1 VRHGLL
7 RDPRRCAARHEAAR
21 RAGGWSWSTRTK
33 TRKGNV
39 SSMKSNNAKSGAA
52 RAGVL
57 LDRALYGVFL
67 AALMLL
73 VLVSGALLSAARIF
87 PGPQIARAYHGGTA
101 LYGKLTAYDN
111 VYASDLW
118 SPVRGPER
126 GVTAYDPARAQPGVT
141 LYTSGHEPAA
151 YLIGMDGQV
160 LHEWRRPFSTV
171 WDDRARVRRPQPDS
185 HVYFRKAMVY
195 PNGDL
200 LAIYEG
206 VGDTPYGYG
215 LVKLDRNSEVVW
227 RYLANVHHD
236 LDVGPDGR
244 IYALTHEL
252 VDQPLDGFDH
262 LAPPRLDDFLVV
274 LSPEGEEL
282 RKIPLLRAVAASD
295 YPHLLHTV
303 SSHAVADPLHTNAV
317 ELITAQN
324 AARFAFGRAGQILL
338 SFRELGAIGVLDLDT
353 AKLVW
358 ATRGPWIGQHDP
370 DLLPDGKILLFDNYG
385 HFEKP
390 EGRSRVIEFDPAT
403 MQIAWQYT
411 GTAQAPFDSA
421 IRGSQQRLANG
432 NTLITESSGGR
443 ILEVSRDGEIVWQF
457 VNPVRGGERNGKIPI
472 ICWAQRVD
480 RDDLDPSLVAGPVAS
495 RGPMRP
501 ATTTWPAGRPGPA

>member
-1 VRHGLL
+1 
-7 RDPRRCAARHEAAR
+7 
-21 RAGGWSWSTRTK
+21 
-33 TRKGNV
+33 
-39 SSMKSNNAKSGAA
+39 MKSNNAKGGATND
-52 RAGVL
+52 GGL
-57 LDRALYGVFL
+57 LDRALHGVFL
-67 AALMLL
+67 ASLMLL
-73 VLVSGALLSAARIF
+73 VLVSGAVLSVAGIF

-101 LYGKLTAYDN
+101 LYSKLTGYDD

-118 SPVRGPER
+118 HPARTPLR
-126 GVTAYDPARAQPGVT
+126 GVTAYDAARAQPGVT
-141 LYTSGHEPAA
+141 LYTSGHAPAA
-151 YLIGMDGQV
+151 YLIAMDGRV

-171 WDDRARVRRPQPDS
+171 WDDSARVRRPQPDS

-236 LDVGPDGR
+236 VDIGPDGR

-252 VDQPLDGFDH
+252 VDQALAGFDH

-274 LSPEGEEL
+274 LSPDGEEL
-282 RKIPLLRAVAASD
+282 RKIPLLPAVAASD

-303 SSHAVADPLHTNAV
+303 SSYAVADPLHTNTV

-324 AARFAFGRAGQILL
+324 AAHFAFGQAGQVIL
-338 SFRELGAIGVLDLDT
+338 SFRELGAIGVLDLAT
-353 AKLVW
+353 EELVW

-370 DLLPDGKILLFDNYG
+370 DLLPDGRILLFDNYG

-403 MQIAWQYT
+403 MQIVWQYA
-411 GTAQAPFDSA
+411 GSAEAPSDSA

-432 NTLITESSGGR
+432 NTLIVESNGGR
-443 ILEVSRDGEIVWQF
+443 IVEVTREGEIVWEF
-457 VNPVRGGERNGKIPI
+457 VNPVRGGELDGKIPI
-472 ICWAQRVD
+472 IGSAQRVD
-480 RDDLDPSLVAGPVAS
+480 RDALDPGFLTGPVAA
-495 RGPMRP
+495 RGPVRP
-501 ATTTWPAGRPGPA
+501 TATSLPTRSPGAA